1 MLSRAIKNRTGH
13 RLCDHVLIMAL
24 CFAVFSMA
32 IPAARASTASA
43 DKASTEEPKEPAVP
57 KIPDTVVVPDP
68 VSLTIVLRN
77 SGTIRQIVFNI
88 WLEATNR
95 QAVDVI
101 EQRLPKVINA
111 FLVDLQRLMYRDTE
125 QRFENREPGKRG
137 FKYTAPG
144 LLPPPPPRPR
154 KNSPPRPKP
163 PSWPK
168 KMARKLP
175 RNHPSARSSRFQTA
189 ISRPCKTSFC
199 APVRASCHPIP
210 CVRFR
215 SACFMTSGRV
225 TRSRANN
232 QNPTEINV
240 SMLTRR
246 SRRMGHCQTGTCRT
260 LLL

>member
-13 RLCDHVLIMAL
+13 RLCGHVLIMAL

-43 DKASTEEPKEPAVP
+43 DKANTEEPKEPAVP
-57 KIPDTVVVPDP
+57 EIPDTVVVPDP

-144 LLPPPPPRPR
+144 LLPPPPPKTEEELAAEAEAAKLAEENGEEIAKEPPFSPFQPVSNRYFAALQNKLLRTGQGVLPPDTLRSVQIRMFYDFWPGDAKPR
-154 KNSPPRPKP
+154 K
-163 PSWPK
+163 
-168 KMARKLP
+168 
-175 RNHPSARSSRFQTA
+175 
-189 ISRPCKTSFC
+189 
-199 APVRASCHPIP
+199 
-210 CVRFR
+210 
-215 SACFMTSGRV
+215 
-225 TRSRANN
+225 
-232 QNPTEINV
+232 
-240 SMLTRR
+240 
-246 SRRMGHCQTGTCRT
+246 
-260 LLL
+260 